1 MRPRKGTTIATYGLL
16 CLAGGIS
23 FVMPEAIDVPP
34 VPSVTP
40 VPVRVV
46 GPAEVPHAAPGEEAA
61 ADIDDAPRATGMTRT
76 IGTEPLESRAAFA
89 LYP

>member
-34 VPSVTP
+34 VPAVTP

-46 GPAEVPHAAPGEEAA
+46 GPAEAPEEEATT
-61 ADIDDAPRATGMTRT
+61 DIDAVGRAAGMMRT
-76 IGTEPLESRAAFA
+76 IGTDPQESRAAFA
-89 LYP
+89 LCP